1 MKKMFLKLKKNA
13 MAVALM
19 LAVTLGFTGCEEIL
33 DIIIDSILEVTGWL
47 ADQED
52 MDNIPEDITPFD
64 GDTNNVA
71 ASVSLE
77 NKFPPIGDQGQYG
90 TCVAWSV
97 GYNLKTA
104 LNAIEKGWSSSQ
116 LASTDNQ
123 TSPKD
128 LWMTIP
134 SSKKGS
140 KCDGTNFEPAFD
152 AMIAD
157 GVASLRTVPYSSLG
171 NCTGT
176 KTGNSGN
183 RLANYRKIASETEG
197 LNVANFK
204 GYLNAGR
211 PIAIGARLGDRF
223 MEWNSSSV
231 LSSDTYNKP
240 NMQHAYHAMT
250 LVGYDDAKNA
260 FRVRNSWG
268 SSWGDKGSIWV
279 DYNFFC
285 RSFCFA
291 AFVAQNPTASLGSGN
306 ITTLNGDDLLA
317 LWADDY
323 PYEGDEHYTR
333 TFDYL
338 IYNSGTTTIRPS
350 SKWSAVYMYYNAKN
364 AKDYEIIF
372 EDYYTDEYGKEGD
385 YDHLEDWQ
393 TSALVGGYWNN
404 FTLPPKELIGDDWVI
419 NYVMPGI
426 TGSYYLVLFADA
438 YDVIRE
444 VNEDNNFY
452 FITAENG
459 KPLEYRNGVVQNM
472 PNTRSVELRSS
483 GSGSAVK
490 LPEKFGNT
498 ETQTAVTPDNPNN
511 YTPDELRAMLLH
523 DKKTGKLDA
532 KIRTYRASAHG
543 KNYQKT
549 KKQ

>member
-1 MKKMFLKLKKNA
+1 MKKKLINIA
-13 MAVALM
+13 FVLGVAFSL
-19 LAVTLGFTGCEEIL
+19 TSCEEIL
-33 DIIIDSILEVTGWL
+33 DAILASIDQMGWL

-64 GDTNNVA
+64 GNTNNL
-71 ASVSLE
+71 SSRVSLE
-77 NKFPPIGDQGQYG
+77 SKFPPIGNQGQYG
-90 TCVAWSV
+90 TCVAWAV

-104 LNAIEKGWSSSQ
+104 LNAIENGWSSSQ
-116 LASTDNQ
+116 LASTANQ
-123 TSPKD
+123 ASPKD
-128 LWMTIP
+128 LWMSIP
-134 SSKKGS
+134 SSNKGS
-140 KCDGTNFEPAFD
+140 QCKGAVFEAALD
-152 AMIAD
+152 AMITN
-157 GVASLRTVPYSSLG
+157 GVASLQSVPYTSLG

-176 KTGNSGN
+176 KKGDSNN

-197 LNVANFK
+197 LTVSNFK

-211 PIAIGARLGDRF
+211 PIAIGAKLGDRF
-223 MEWNSSSV
+223 MDWNSSSV

-240 NMQHAYHAMT
+240 DMQHAYHAMA
-250 LVGYDDAKNA
+250 LVGYDDSKNA

-268 SSWGDKGSIWV
+268 TSWGDNGSIWV

-291 AFVAQNPTASLGSGN
+291 AFVAQNPTVKMTASMPALS
-306 ITTLNGDDLLA
+306 GDDLLA

-323 PYEGDEHYTR
+323 PYEGEEVRFTR
-333 TFDYL
+333 TFEY
-338 IYNSGTTTIRPS
+338 IVYNSGSTTIRPS

-385 YDHLEDWQ
+385 YDQLEDWE
-393 TSALVGGYWNN
+393 TDALVGGYWNHI
-404 FTLPPKELIGDDWVI
+404 TVPPKEVIGDDWVI
-419 NYVMPGI
+419 NYIMPTI

-438 YDVIRE
+438 YDVIHE

-472 PNTRSVELRSS
+472 PSARSMELRSA
-483 GSGSAVK
+483 GSESAVK
-490 LPEKFGNT
+490 QLPEQFGNT
-498 ETQTAVTPDNPNN
+498 ETQTTVTPENPNT

-523 DKKTGKLDA
+523 DKKTGKLEA
-532 KIRTYRASAHG
+532 KIRAYRASALG
-543 KNYQKT
+543 KSYQKI
-549 KKQ
+549 KKP